1 MHPKPKK
8 EAEALPVAVAKSVPK
23 PKSAALPVP
32 VPKSMPKPKSA
43 VVQAVVHHVTADE
56 LYQRTNPAKMSYTD
70 SKGNKWQRTF
80 GWRRVN
86 HTAFVK
92 PRKSAA
98 EKLWNRSRRWQG
110 RWLDKAWRDLRP
122 WEKTRWRKSQT
133 EEDIKSVLTPPTAT
147 IDTYRLGREWGPNES
162 LGFRLS
168 SSPVASP
175 RRPTPRPNPTWK
187 ERQSRQCRENGG
199 TGDRGRSGS
208 AGRSAT
214 AAKPGCPS
222 KKRVRPSPLTPIRKP
237 YRYQVSPPSTPPSR
251 NNADSLSPSRSSSS
265 STLSW
270 CGGITCNHAACSR
283 HAVCQ
288 GAALDAQ
295 LTKEE
300 MSWE

>member
-1 MHPKPKK
+1 MI
-8 EAEALPVAVAKSVPK
+8 
-23 PKSAALPVP
+23 
-32 VPKSMPKPKSA
+32 
-43 VVQAVVHHVTADE
+43 D
-56 LYQRTNPAKMSYTD
+56 
-70 SKGNKWQRTF
+70 
-80 GWRRVN
+80 RR
-86 HTAFVK
+86 
-92 PRKSAA
+92 
-98 EKLWNRSRRWQG
+98 
-110 RWLDKAWRDLRP
+110 
-122 WEKTRWRKSQT
+122 
-133 EEDIKSVLTPPTAT
+133 PPTAT
-147 IDTYRLGREWGPNES
+147 IDRREWVIDRREPLPNDS
-162 LGFRLS
+162 AGLGLYTSPIGSPRRPFLSTWPVFSPHRPTSRGFRLS
-168 SSPVASP
+168 TSPVASP
-175 RRPTPRPNPTWK
+175 CRPTPRPNPTWK

-208 AGRSAT
+208 AGRSA
-214 AAKPGCPS
+214 AAAEPGCP
-222 KKRVRPSPLTPIRKP
+222 KKRVRPLTPIRKP